1 MMDERRT
8 GSRGV
13 CQQIL
18 EVLDV
23 SAKEKAEKEKKK
35 SEGKK
40 SSLKRR
46 HVW

>member
-1 MMDERRT
+1 MMDDRRT
-8 GSRGV
+8 GSWGV

-23 SAKEKAEKEKKK
+23 SAKEKVYKKK
-35 SEGKK
+35 ERKK